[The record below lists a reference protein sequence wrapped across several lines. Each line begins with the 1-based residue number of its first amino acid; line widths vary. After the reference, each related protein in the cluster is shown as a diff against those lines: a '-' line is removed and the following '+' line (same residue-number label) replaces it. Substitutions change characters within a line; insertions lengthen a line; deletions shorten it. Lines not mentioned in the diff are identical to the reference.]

1 LVAARSQAE
10 NQFDVD
16 TGSAEQ
22 LPVELGPRPDDILPD
37 SLADAVSQVRSIGIG
52 TGDPRHDKIADI
64 TMSVVAAYGL
74 HALLQQESHTGTAAG
89 CCSTFTY
96 VCLPCSIH

>member
-1 LVAARSQAE
+1 LIAARSQAE

-37 SLADAVSQVRSIGIG
+37 SLADAVSQVRQIGNG
-52 TGDPRHDKIADI
+52 TGDPRHYTVVDI
-64 TMSVVAAYGL
+64 NMSLVAACGL
-74 HALLQQESHTGTAAG
+74 HALLQQESHAGTAAAG
-89 CCSTFTY
+89 CC
-96 VCLPCSIH
+96 